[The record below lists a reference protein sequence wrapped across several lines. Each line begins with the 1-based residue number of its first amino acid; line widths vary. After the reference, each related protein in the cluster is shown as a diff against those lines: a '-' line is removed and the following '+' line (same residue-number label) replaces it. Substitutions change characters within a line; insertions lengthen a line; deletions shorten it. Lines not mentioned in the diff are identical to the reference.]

1 MKIKHKKYKDKNI
14 NKDIIVFP
22 LNFQQK
28 SCQPNI
34 PWALGKLS
42 CGGFSKNP
50 TEGGTTKNRNG
61 IKIKTFTIEEM
72 GWARLPLGSF

>member
-1 MKIKHKKYKDKNI
+1 MG
-14 NKDIIVFP
+14 FG
-22 LNFQQK
+22 LWE
-28 SCQPNI
+28 SCLVVDSQ
-34 PWALGKLS
+34 
-42 CGGFSKNP
+42 KNP